1 MCCRIPRDVPG
12 PASTQTAGTFVF
24 IINEDASRRSHL
36 IYTLGQFTR
45 PSPETGFIPPEEKL
59 LKRYIDSRKKE
70 YLEFAKQNESATNGG
85 IEFKQTSTRI
95 TIEGEHVCLFVI
107 KRTNQSSPVDGV
119 FINPALDANQ
129 HKPIF
134 EVQITPILNAPYQ
147 LS

>member
-1 MCCRIPRDVPG
+1 MPG

-24 IINEDASRRSHL
+24 IINEDSSRRSHL

-85 IEFKQTSTRI
+85 GIEFKQTSTRI

-107 KRTNQSSPVDGV
+107 KRTNQSPVDGV